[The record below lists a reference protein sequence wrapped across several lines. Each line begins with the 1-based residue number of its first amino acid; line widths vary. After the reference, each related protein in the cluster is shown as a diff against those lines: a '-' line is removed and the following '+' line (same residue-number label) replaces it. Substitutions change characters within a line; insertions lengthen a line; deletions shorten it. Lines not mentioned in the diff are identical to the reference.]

1 MAWESLIFL
10 VLVFTIFI
18 LVTILFN
25 DNIFYHKL
33 FAARNER
40 ITKSAKQLEKISER
54 FKCTSLYKA
63 ILSSFDLE
71 IQENTHYESI
81 GDNFESFSEL
91 SNAIRSA
98 GLESS
103 NIVIGVDFTASNE
116 WQGKNT
122 FDHKNLHLISKKK
135 LNPYQQVITSLSS
148 TLEPFDGDN
157 LIPAYGFG
165 DEKTKDHSVFCFNPN
180 GTLCKGFLNVL
191 GSYEDIVDN
200 VKMSGPTS
208 FVPIIKKAI
217 EITKTEQSYHIL
229 IIIADGQVEEKED
242 EATRNII
249 IEASNYPLSI
259 IVVGVGDGPWDK
271 MHTYDEKLPSRQFDN
286 FQFVDYHLC
295 CQKGGR
301 SDINFALNA
310 LMEIPDQYIAIKRL
324 GMIKETPAKKKCSS
338 NSLDEQFMELPG
350 SLSKKPVNNN
360 VLRKVSSHSL
370 LSLKKVN

>member
-10 VLVFTIFI
+10 VLVFIIFI

-33 FAARNER
+33 FTARNER
-40 ITKSAKQLEKISER
+40 ITKSAKQLEKISKR
-54 FKCTSLYKA
+54 FKCTSLCKA

-91 SNAIRSA
+91 SDAIRSA

-148 TLEPFDGDN
+148 TLEPFDDDN

-180 GTLCKGFLNVL
+180 GTPCKGFLNVL
-191 GSYEDIVDN
+191 GIYEDIVDN

-217 EITKTEQSYHIL
+217 EITKAEQSYHIL

-249 IEASNYPLSI
+249 IEASHYPLSV

-286 FQFVDYHLC
+286 FQFVDYYLC

-301 SDINFALNA
+301 SDINFALSA
-310 LMEIPDQYIAIKRL
+310 LMEIPDQYMAIKRL
-324 GMIKETPAKKKCSS
+324 GMINEMPAKKKSS
-338 NSLDEQFMELPG
+338 NSLDGQFMESQG
-350 SLSKKPVNNN
+350 SLSKKSVSNN

-370 LSLKKVN
+370 LNLKKVN